1 MHNMGL
7 CYQKLGVLDECAACL
22 EQCLTYLT
30 SEYVQDYFN
39 DPANPS
45 LKLKM
50 LKYKCKTHMQI
61 CALYSQVHK
70 HKDAALHA
78 NQAIMIAHYLIH
90 DTESLCSYFT
100 KELIQKKPLEEVSLI
115 SNFGF
120 SLLEKTAVKLLP
132 IF

>member
-1 MHNMGL
+1 M
-7 CYQKLGVLDECAACL
+7 LDECASCL
-22 EQCLTYLT
+22 EQCLVYLS

-70 HKDAALHA
+70 HRDAALHA
-78 NQAIMIAHYLIH
+78 NQAIMISHFLIH
-90 DTESLCSYFT
+90 DTENLCSYFT

-115 SNFGF
+115 SNFNF
-120 SLLEKTAVKLLP
+120 SLLEKTSVKLLP